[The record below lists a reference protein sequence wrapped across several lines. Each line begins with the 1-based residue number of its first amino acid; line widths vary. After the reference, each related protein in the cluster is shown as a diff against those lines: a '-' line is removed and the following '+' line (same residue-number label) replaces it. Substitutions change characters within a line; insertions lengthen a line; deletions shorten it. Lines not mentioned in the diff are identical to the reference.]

1 MILAVDVQYVGDE
14 RACAAAVSFHGWSD
28 EVAAHEAVVEVR
40 DVEPYVPGQFYRR
53 ELPCILALLDTL
65 DTRPD
70 TIVVDGYVDVGPDR
84 PGLGRHL
91 FDALNGGTVVVGVAK
106 TLFVGAAAVEVRRGQ
121 SSKPL
126 FVTAA
131 GVDAQRAAAHVEQ
144 MAGPHRIPT
153 LLQRVDHL
161 ARGR

>member
-1 MILAVDVQYVGDE
+1 MILAVDVQYDGDD
-14 RACAAAVSFHGWSD
+14 RACAAAVAFHAWPD
-28 EVAAHEAVVEVR
+28 EASAHEAVVHVH

-53 ELPCILALLDTL
+53 ELPCILALLETL

-91 FDALNGGTVVVGVAK
+91 FDALGGGAVVVGVAK
-106 TLFVGAAAVEVRRGQ
+106 TLFVGAEATEVYRGQ
-121 SSKPL
+121 STKPL
-126 FVTAA
+126 FVTSA
-131 GVDAQRAAAHVEQ
+131 GVDAQRAAALVGC
-144 MAGPHRIPT
+144 MAGPHRLPA
-153 LLQRVDHL
+153 LLQPVDHL